1 MSNTNILGSCEV
13 TINSALKRISKLEGE
28 DKQALKSE
36 FKEWIN
42 AIESI
47 EKNYDVLYINK
58 IIWSFMHEDVNLDIY
73 YFRLLFYLD
82 FHDLN
87 FWQR

>member
-13 TINSALKRISKLEGE
+13 TINSALKRISKLKGK

-47 EKNYDVLYINK
+47 ENNYDVLYINK
-58 IIWSFMHEDVNLDIY
+58 II
-73 YFRLLFYLD
+73 
-82 FHDLN
+82 
-87 FWQR
+87 